1 MSMLHCSIQP
11 TTAQPCAF
19 LTIHLRFHVAG
30 FEHMWGPAT
39 VPGLGHHSSV
49 GLGHQQAAAPAAA
62 RLPDDFPV
70 LDFPDWD
77 GPGQSLHPFP
87 KYTLS
92 RSAAAEQLSQ
102 SIAYN
107 RL

>member
-1 MSMLHCSIQP
+1 MSCDRHLCPWCLALSSLQLLSL
-11 TTAQPCAF
+11 CAF
-19 LTIHLRFHVAG
+19 LTIHVRFHVAG

-49 GLGHQQAAAPAAA
+49 GLGQQQAAAPAAA

-77 GPGQSLHPFP
+77 GPGDSLHPFP
-87 KYTLS
+87 CTN
-92 RSAAAEQLSQ
+92 
-102 SIAYN
+102 I
-107 RL
+107 